1 MRTAMLA
8 GGIATSLPGCG
19 TEVFLGGPTSEAGP
33 FIPNDLDAQGL
44 PDAGQNASI
53 RGPSSQSADE
63 AGADAD
69 VGGGSGAAN
78 DADGGFP
85 PKGGGVTTTGANA
98 GGEGGVVA
106 PLTVQACNLVTATV
120 CARGAQCITGA
131 DEANC
136 ESQLN
141 REFDCDLANGED
153 FSPCLQDAQSSTCGT
168 LLPGGGLTVPQ
179 SCLPPITATPLS
191 DAQSQCYAL
200 VDALCAQSI
209 QCLGG
214 APSSGDVQNCEDD
227 FTTDLQDGLP
237 CLLATAVG
245 QGYAQCLAAILNSP
259 CAGTSGDAGAEAGG
273 GGSGMSAI
281 PACAAALVF
290 SP

>member
-1 MRTAMLA
+1 MRWVTRTVTRTVMHAVC
-8 GGIATSLPGCG
+8 IATALPGCG
-19 TEVFLGGPTSEAGP
+19 KEVFLGGPTSDAGQNMP
-33 FIPNDLDAQGL
+33 DGLGALGL
-44 PDAGQNASI
+44 PDAGQNA
-53 RGPSSQSADE
+53 DE
-63 AGADAD
+63 AGA
-69 VGGGSGAAN
+69 GGEMGDSSSAPNNAE
-78 DADGGFP
+78 GGVP
-85 PKGGGVTTTGANA
+85 QEGGGVSTTEASA
-98 GGEGGVVA
+98 GSESGIAA
-106 PLTVQACNLVTATV
+106 PSAVQQCNLFTSTV
-120 CARGAQCITGA
+120 CTRGAQCITGA

-141 REFDCDLANGED
+141 LEFDCNLTTGED
-153 FSPCLQDAQSSTCGT
+153 FSPCLQDVQSSTCDT
-168 LLPGGGLTVPQ
+168 LLPDGGLTMPQ

-245 QGYAQCLAAILNSP
+245 PGYAQCLAAIPNAP
-259 CAGTSGDAGAEAGG
+259 CVSASGDAGAEAGG

-281 PACAAALVF
+281 PACATALVF
-290 SP
+290 LP